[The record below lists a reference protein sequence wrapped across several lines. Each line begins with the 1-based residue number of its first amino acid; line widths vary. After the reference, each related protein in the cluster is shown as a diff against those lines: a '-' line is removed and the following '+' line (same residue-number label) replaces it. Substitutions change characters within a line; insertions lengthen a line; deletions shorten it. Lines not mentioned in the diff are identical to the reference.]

1 MNPGELNTVLT
12 FKPVTSAVSS
22 GDMTETEGTP
32 VTIRC
37 KLKMIDGY
45 KKMQYTE
52 LLNKETYEGEC
63 YYNSAIKYNAVC
75 TNGTDTLIVHSVVP
89 NKGLSHTN
97 DIKFILYKK

>member
-52 LLNKETYEGEC
+52 LLNKETYEANC
-63 YYNSAIKYNAVC
+63 YNNSALVSNAVC
-75 TNGTDTLIVHSVVP
+75 TYGSVTLVVHSVIK
-89 NKGLSHTN
+89 NLGNSGTN
-97 DIKFILYKK
+97 EVKLILYKK